1 MCTNPSWW
9 TPTSD
14 EGAERGDIRHDT
26 FKNHAGLQ
34 ILELLHSLAK
44 ACRLENRARIMPGF
58 LEFLQD
64 VGDGRHAKDGI
75 GERLRFER
83 A

>member
-26 FKNHAGLQ
+26 FENHAGLQ

-44 ACRLENRARIMPGF
+44 ACRLENRA
-58 LEFLQD
+58 
-64 VGDGRHAKDGI
+64 
-75 GERLRFER
+75 
-83 A
+83 